1 MIPLRYVIDLKIPIK
16 TADGQEIIDLAAPS
30 MRKGV
35 EVKVLNY
42 VLVRKEEEMR
52 PDMLTQRYYG
62 DMTNTEML
70 LKMNGV
76 SNPFSIQ
83 EGDLMII
90 TDPVSGRV
98 AMTNNLVVNKGDV
111 RKQYFQPEKEGKPDP
126 RLKTFEKRQRVQP
139 NVKKSG
145 PALPPNYANPG
156 DKEIS
161 IEGGKI
167 VFGGSV
173 SGSGEVAQDM
183 PLEKMKFLQNLQ
195 KNPDVL
201 NLQKKT
207 ASISLSDSSVI
218 NAGPEGL
225 KLNNSSGIPNS
236 AANPTPNSQWKLGA
250 GNGVP
255 NSSLSKEQQ
264 DKLAAEKEKKD
275 KEALALL
282 KKVNLSKSE
291 LISKLIKDLYGKV

>member
-1 MIPLRYVIDLKIPIK
+1 MIPLRYVLDLKIPIK

-30 MRKGV
+30 MKKGV
-35 EVKVLNY
+35 DVKVLNY
-42 VLVRKEEEMR
+42 VLVRKDEEMR

-70 LKMNGV
+70 MKMNGV

-83 EGDLMII
+83 EGDLMVI
-90 TDPVSGRV
+90 TDPVSGRI
-98 AMTNNLVVNKGDV
+98 AMTNNLIISKGDV

-156 DKEIS
+156 DKEIT

-167 VFGGSV
+167 VFGGSI
-173 SGSGEVAQDM
+173 SGSGEGAQDM

-201 NLQKKT
+201 NLKKKT
-207 ASISLSDSSVI
+207 AAIKLSDSSVI
-218 NAGPEGL
+218 NAGPEGN

-236 AANPTPNSQWKLGA
+236 AASPNALGTGA
-250 GNGVP
+250 SGNGVP
-255 NSSLSKEQQ
+255 NSGLSKAQL
-264 DKLAAEKEKKD
+264 DKLAAEKAKKD
-275 KEALALL
+275 KLALDLL